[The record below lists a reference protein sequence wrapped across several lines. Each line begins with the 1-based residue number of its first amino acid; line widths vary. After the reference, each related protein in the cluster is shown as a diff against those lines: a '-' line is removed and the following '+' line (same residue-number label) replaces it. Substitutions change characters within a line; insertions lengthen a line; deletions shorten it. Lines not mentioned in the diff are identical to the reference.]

1 MPLYNFYS
9 DASMMFRHLSDETP
23 KNADFQMHIH
33 DQFELLYF
41 VRGTAECIVETT
53 SYQLLPDTLMAMRP
67 MESHR
72 INILASSPYER
83 YTLNFS
89 TELLDAIA
97 PEKKLLSPF
106 FDRSLG
112 EKNLYHA
119 SEFEI
124 HPQKLFSAMASPQF
138 SEGERRT
145 AILINFYALLGQLF
159 SAFSVKKSEAFGA
172 EKSPALET
180 ANYINEH
187 LFEELSVR
195 SLSDKF
201 YVSVSQLN
209 RLFKKATGFSIW
221 EYIVNKRLAAARNL
235 IKENT
240 PATRACAEC
249 GFNDYSS
256 FYRLYL
262 KKFGVSPKEDISKAK
277 K

>member
-1 MPLYNFYS
+1 
-9 DASMMFRHLSDETP
+9 
-23 KNADFQMHIH
+23 
-33 DQFELLYF
+33 
-41 VRGTAECIVETT
+41 
-53 SYQLLPDTLMAMRP
+53 
-67 MESHR
+67 
-72 INILASSPYER
+72 
-83 YTLNFS
+83 
-89 TELLDAIA
+89 
-97 PEKKLLSPF
+97 
-106 FDRSLG
+106 
-112 EKNLYHA
+112 
-119 SEFEI
+119 
-124 HPQKLFSAMASPQF
+124 MASPQF

-159 SAFSVKKSEAFGA
+159 SAFSVKRSEAFGA

-201 YVSVSQLN
+201 YMSVSQLN